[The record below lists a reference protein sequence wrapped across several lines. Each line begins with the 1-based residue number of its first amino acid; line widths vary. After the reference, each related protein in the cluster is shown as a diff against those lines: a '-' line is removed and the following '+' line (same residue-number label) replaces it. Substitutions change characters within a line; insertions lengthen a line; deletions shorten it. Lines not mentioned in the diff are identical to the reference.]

1 MVDFKAQN
9 IIVYRCCIVIKKG
22 LHVKTPSNLHALFN
36 DPLDV
41 TVCPAL
47 VDADLQNTSCK
58 KESHMIQYKPTLF

>member
-1 MVDFKAQN
+1 MVYKG
-9 IIVYRCCIVIKKG
+9 IVLKKG

-36 DPLDV
+36 DQLDV

-47 VDADLQNTSCK
+47 VHADLQNTSCK